1 MFRRLMTPHEESG
14 FTKPDGVITLK
25 LDENCMSDMYP
36 ILDGV
41 VIGVWNIS
49 YWSNWLEYYTYDS
62 EGNQLSHNKWKERTT
77 LTKDDGYYFKAGIA
91 TKNNTA
97 EVRAEWM

>member
-1 MFRRLMTPHEESG
+1 MTPHEESG

-25 LDENCMSDMYP
+25 LDKNYMSDMYP

-41 VIGVWNIS
+41 VIGVWNAS
-49 YWSNWLEYYTYDS
+49 FWSNWLKYYTYDS
-62 EGNQLSHNKWKERTT
+62 EGNQLSNNTWKGRTT
-77 LTKDDGYYFKAGIA
+77 LTKDDGSYFKAGISRES
-91 TKNNTA
+91 NQA